1 MVVGL
6 CVDFSFSFVFVLFL
20 ELCFFG
26 IVFFWNCVFGF
37 CKSLFLTLVMCPV

>member
-26 IVFFWNCVFGF
+26 IVFLDFARVFF
-37 CKSLFLTLVMCPV
+37 SLFLCVLCDCRL